1 VAQEPSDPVLASTL
15 FDRSF
20 GRRARRVHALRA
32 ARTILLG
39 VAVGALGG
47 ALLTALAWWQRLGT
61 LRPFALAAG
70 VTVGLVVGFVLA
82 RRRRWSDTEIALY
95 LDAKL
100 GSAEAIATAVEGS
113 DSDAHRAARE
123 RAIQA
128 LAESGKGP
136 IGPRLFTRAHALVP
150 LGGAA
155 ALFLSVIPLP
165 PMPAPPPAPPGAE
178 RLKLSNVPGLDRIEA
193 LASLGG
199 ADPAQSERLKKLAAE
214 AKKLRAEL
222 ALGLEKREALS
233 RIARLRDDIAA
244 EKLRFGD
251 NANRAG
257 LDAAVS
263 ELERQKLT
271 SKAARAL
278 GVGDITA
285 FDEEMQRLAT
295 LAEKADR
302 DSAKL
307 ALEEAEKAARSKGAA
322 GLAGALE
329 RERKKLEEAQ
339 AKMDALRELAKRLEG
354 ALDDEGRRA
363 LGEANQSGSPEAQ
376 RKLAEALERA
386 LGELS
391 EDERK
396 KIAENLKRDLEQGGD
411 GSMAPMTKEQ
421 LDALADKLADK
432 GAADRLREQL
442 RELARR
448 DPSADAE
455 RERGLDGA
463 ERGGSDA
470 ERALG
475 GVPMPLGGPGQGGA
489 DKGPKQETA
498 QPPGPG
504 SGSGKDEG
512 TGDHQGK
519 TEPLDA
525 KELRS
530 KAGTKMLP
538 GAPMHAATLGRAPGR
553 AGETANQLGT
563 GALGTVGPAEVGAV
577 EGSEIPEEYREQV
590 GRYFEP

>member
-1 VAQEPSDPVLASTL
+1 VAEEPESPPSPDPA

-20 GRRARRVHALRA
+20 RRRARRVSALRA
-32 ARTILLG
+32 GRTILLG
-39 VAVGALGG
+39 AAGGALGG
-47 ALLTALAWWQRLGT
+47 VLLTALAWWLRLGT
-61 LRPFALAAG
+61 LRPFALGVGVAAG
-70 VTVGLVVGFVLA
+70 LVSGIVLA
-82 RRRRWSDTEIALY
+82 RRRRWSDTEVALY

-100 GSAEAIATAVEGS
+100 GSDEAIATAVEGL

-123 RAIQA
+123 RAA
-128 LAESGKGP
+128 RVLAASGKQTL
-136 IGPRLFTRAHALVP
+136 GPRLFTKAHALLP

-155 ALFLSVIPLP
+155 ALFLNLIELPPLP
-165 PMPAPPPAPPGAE
+165 AAPPAPPGAE
-178 RLKLSNVPGLDRIEA
+178 RVKMANVPGLDRIEA
-193 LASLGG
+193 LAALGG

-251 NANRAG
+251 AANRAG

-278 GVGDITA
+278 SVGDITA

-302 DSAKL
+302 DAAKA

-363 LGEANQSGSPEAQ
+363 LGEANRSGSPEAQ

-391 EDERK
+391 DEERK
-396 KIAENLKRDLEQGGD
+396 KLAENLRGDLERGGD
-411 GSMAPMTKEQ
+411 GSMAPMTKEE
-421 LDALADKLADK
+421 LDALADKLDDK

-475 GVPMPLGGPGQGGA
+475 AVPMPLGGPGQGNSP
-489 DKGPKQETA
+489 KGPQQETA
-498 QPPGPG
+498 QQPGQGGP
-504 SGSGKDEG
+504 GKDEG
-512 TGDHQGK
+512 TSDHKGK

-530 KAGTKMLP
+530 KAGAKMLP